1 MTNYIVIGTKPWN
14 YQVFKEV
21 LDLNMKVIKL
31 HKKFQ
36 FKEEGIFK
44 THIYKNEQ
52 YQDVIC
58 LALFREDWLE
68 HKNNLFG
75 TVFRA

>member
-1 MTNYIVIGTKPWN
+1 
-14 YQVFKEV
+14 
-21 LDLNMKVIKL
+21 MKVIKL